1 MEIPPKYLICD
12 IRTPKEFE
20 NGTISGYKKKD
31 VINAYQNALI
41 NSKVEE
47 AIHWAVELHIS
58 TYNKEIWKSLFEIYF
73 KYIHCNNPKLFFYLI
88 QTKKEYDNIIMFY
101 PKNHYIFCRNNQQIR
116 NMFCDLTSI
125 CVLSKKNNMF
135 LDKSLPK
142 VNLNKIS
149 KEELIKRRIHD
160 SYEIVQDMG
169 YDDLNKTEILCL
181 NQMFTNLNNHQ
192 GTLNNCFYW
201 YILLEKSMKEK
212 AKENKKK
219 REFYLKYESNPSS
232 MLNYVDKNKIPSNK
246 HWTNLIW
253 EMFERIMLN
262 NEKNNKL
269 LKRLKEYYYED
280 FKESKVASLK
290 YLILFSFVVLKTNQ
304 IKWNKSLIP
313 QYDIYIQ
320 LNAAINFV
328 YFEISNKVLK
338 KFDQFSKDMYIKQF
352 YDLQNKLL
360 KQTPKKMKKVNK
372 EKNNVQ
378 LNKIIRGNPLQQ
390 DDFTENDEI
399 IEETQIINTNKT
411 KKDEIEA
418 KEEKIDKKLDYFN
431 QFITKKSNREKPKN
445 NNVSVE
451 IKELFYKKKT
461 KS

>member
-1 MEIPPKYLICD
+1 
-12 IRTPKEFE
+12 
-20 NGTISGYKKKD
+20 
-31 VINAYQNALI
+31 
-41 NSKVEE
+41 
-47 AIHWAVELHIS
+47 
-58 TYNKEIWKSLFEIYF
+58 
-73 KYIHCNNPKLFFYLI
+73 
-88 QTKKEYDNIIMFY
+88 
-101 PKNHYIFCRNNQQIR
+101 
-116 NMFCDLTSI
+116 
-125 CVLSKKNNMF
+125 
-135 LDKSLPK
+135 
-142 VNLNKIS
+142 
-149 KEELIKRRIHD
+149 
-160 SYEIVQDMG
+160 
-169 YDDLNKTEILCL
+169 
-181 NQMFTNLNNHQ
+181 
-192 GTLNNCFYW
+192 
-201 YILLEKSMKEK
+201 
-212 AKENKKK
+212 
-219 REFYLKYESNPSS
+219 
-232 MLNYVDKNKIPSNK
+232 MLNYMDKNKIPSNK

-304 IKWNKSLIP
+304 IKWNRSLIP

-451 IKELFYKKKT
+451 IKELFYKKKK